1 VAVDEGRVLALDLG
15 TTSVRA
21 LLFDRAGREVPGV
34 LARRPSGVRVADD
47 GTAELD
53 PDNTVDAVGACLDE
67 LAGHGRL
74 DGVGTVAVSCAWHT
88 VLAVDGRGRPLS
100 AVLTWADTRA
110 AAVAEELAGRTDLE
124 RLHAETGAPLHVT
137 FWTVKLPWLARQLT
151 ATPAGYLGL
160 AEYLA
165 ARLLGAADASLSM
178 ASGTGLL
185 DLETAAWNQRAV
197 QLAGVGPESL
207 PTLRR
212 PGWTAA
218 LLPAAA
224 RRWPALAAARWQLAW
239 GDGAASNVGAG
250 CVSPAFA
257 NVNIGTSAA
266 IRSVHDAPGAPLPA
280 SLWRYRVDDRRLI
293 TGAAFS
299 GGGNLWQ
306 WARTV
311 LDLPDGD
318 TVEAALAK
326 VPPGASGVTVLP
338 YHAGAR
344 APLDLP
350 AGSGAVLGISLATT
364 AAEIVA
370 ATVEAVCFGLADGLE
385 ELEATLPAPPAVVAS
400 GGAVTASPWLRQT
413 LANVLGRDVQITD
426 EPEASA
432 KGAALLAVGATPEPA
447 TTFLV
452 HPDPGAVEAELAAR
466 TRQRDLAVRLGYQP
480 RRFAA
485 SGAAA
490 PPSQPSQAD
499 HPTEERP

>member
-1 VAVDEGRVLALDLG
+1 VDGGRVLALDLG

-21 LLFDRAGREVPGV
+21 LLFDQDGRELPGV
-34 LARRPSGVRVADD
+34 LVRRPSGVRVADD

-53 PDNTVDAVGACLDE
+53 PDGTVDAVGACLDE
-67 LAGHGRL
+67 LAEHGHL

-88 VLAVDGRGRPLS
+88 VLAVDARGRPLS
-100 AVLTWADTRA
+100 AALTWADTRA
-110 AAVAEELAGRTDLE
+110 AGITAELAGRTDLE
-124 RLHAETGAPLHVT
+124 RLHSETGAPLHVT
-137 FWTVKLPWLARQLT
+137 FWTVKVPWLARQLT
-151 ATPAGYLGL
+151 VTPAAYLGL

-165 ARLLGAADASLSM
+165 ARLLGAADTSLSM

-197 QLAGVGPESL
+197 ALAGVGPESL

-212 PGWTAA
+212 PGWSAT

-224 RRWPALAAARWQLAW
+224 RRWPALATARWQPAW

-250 CVSPAFA
+250 CVTPAFA

-266 IRSVHDAPGAPLPA
+266 IRVVHGAPGAPLPA
-280 SLWRYRVDDRRLI
+280 ALWRYRVDDRRLI

-306 WARTV
+306 WALTV
-311 LDLPDGD
+311 LDLPARDA
-318 TVEAALAK
+318 VEAALAK
-326 VPPGASGVTVLP
+326 VPPGAGGVTVLP

-344 APLDLP
+344 PPLDVP
-350 AGSGAVLGISLATT
+350 AGSGGVLGISLATT
-364 AAEIVA
+364 AVEIVA
-370 ATVEAVCFGLADGLE
+370 ATMEAVCFGLADGLE

-432 KGAALLAVGATPEPA
+432 KGAALLAIGATPEPA
-447 TTFLV
+447 ATLLV
-452 HPDPGAVEAELAAR
+452 RPDPDAVEAELAAR
-466 TRQRDLAVRLGYQP
+466 ARQRDLATRLGYEP
-480 RRFAA
+480 RRAG
-485 SGAAA
+485 SSVPTMPIGLTD
-490 PPSQPSQAD
+490 PPSTTA
-499 HPTEERP
+499 TEERS